1 MSTEYDNLPLLARM
15 KATQDSLPR
24 AQQQVLALMLSDPQ
38 TAVNLSINQ
47 LATCAKVSM
56 PTIMRTARSFGFAG
70 VRQFKLA
77 LAQDLARQTPVHRS
91 VDLQDTSATVVQ
103 KIMQGVLAS
112 IQMLEA
118 QFDVATLERAA
129 DMLAKAVRID
139 CYSVGATSGFLAND
153 MQGRL
158 FRLGLVA
165 HAFHDAHLQLTSAAS
180 QSESGVVLVFSHIG
194 RMPSMLEAV
203 AFAKSR
209 GTQIIAVT
217 QPGTPLA
224 LQADIVLAANV
235 PPDAIM
241 RVGTEA
247 YIAHLLIIE
256 ILTVLVLQRLGA
268 QAVKHLS
275 NFRQVLQEHGQD
287 TETHPSLHWNWSQ
300 VERQHEGEC
309 S

>member
-1 MSTEYDNLPLLARM
+1 MTAQDHQLPLLARL
-15 KATQDSLPR
+15 KKSHLPR
-24 AQQQVLALMLSDPQ
+24 AQQQVVTLILADPQ
-38 TAVNLSINQ
+38 SAVNLSIDQ
-47 LATCAKVSM
+47 LAAKASVSM
-56 PTIMRTARSFGFAG
+56 PTIMRTARSFGYPG

-77 LAQDLARQTPVHRS
+77 LAQDLVRQSPVHRS
-91 VDLQDTSATVVQ
+91 VEMQDSSATVVQ
-103 KIMQGVLAS
+103 KIMQGVFAS
-112 IQMLEA
+112 IQVLQG
-118 QFDVATLERAA
+118 QFEVTAFERAA
-129 DMLAKAVRID
+129 ALLSKALRID

-153 MQGRL
+153 LQSRL

-180 QSESGVVLVFSHIG
+180 QNASGVVLVISHIG

-209 GTQIIAVT
+209 GAPIIAIT
-217 QPGTPLA
+217 QADTPLA
-224 LQADIVLAANV
+224 LQADVVLSASV

-256 ILTVLVLQRLGA
+256 ILTILVLQRLGVK
-268 QAVKHLS
+268 AVKHLS
-275 NFRQVLQEHGQD
+275 SFRQVLQEHGQD
-287 TETHPSLHWNWSQ
+287 TESHPALHWNWSQ
-300 VERQHEGEC
+300 AERHYRGDG